1 MSNSKAHVSEAKKKV
16 VANLVKL
23 IKENPIIGVVNMENL
38 PASQLQKIS
47 AKLRDNV
54 VLTMTKKRLM
64 KLAFEK
70 TKDDKK
76 DILKLID
83 CLKGMPALLF
93 TKQDPFE
100 LFKTLKKNKSFA
112 PAKAGQIAPCDLSLK
127 AGPTPFAP
135 GPIIGELG
143 AMGLK
148 TKVEDNKINIIEN
161 KVVVK
166 EGEEVKT
173 NVAGILSRLGVKPV
187 EIGLELVAVYENG
200 DILTKDVLDIDEEA
214 YINDMKSAHSE
225 AFKLAVELSYPIE
238 EIIAIV
244 LPKIHSEART
254 LALEQEILTDETS
267 EDILKKAESGAM
279 KLKGKVPEDA
289 PVKEEV
295 KTETDVEQKKEDE
308 KSEEIKPEGDKSEEE
323 SKDSSTPSEKE
334 SEEESKKDSSTLS
347 EKESEEESK
356 TDSSVSSEKESEE
369 ESKKDSST
377 LLKKKSEEETKTEE
391 AVKEDKGEGKV
402 EAKAEEGKVEAKAEE
417 GKVEAKTEEGKVE
430 AKTEEGVKTEESS
443 S

>member
-1 MSNSKAHVSEAKKKV
+1 MNPKAHVSEAKKIV
-16 VANLVKL
+16 VANLIKL

-38 PASQLQKIS
+38 PAKQLQKIS
-47 AKLRDNV
+47 AKLRENV

-70 TKDDKK
+70 TQDDKK
-76 DILKLID
+76 DIMKLVD
-83 CLKGMPALLF
+83 YLKGMPALLF
-93 TKQDPFE
+93 TKQDPFG

-148 TKVEDNKINIIEN
+148 TKVEDNKIQIIEN

-166 EGEEVKT
+166 EGEEVQA

-214 YINDMKSAHSE
+214 YLNEMKSAHSE
-225 AFKLAVELSYPIE
+225 AFKLAVELNYPIE
-238 EIIAIV
+238 EVIAIV
-244 LPKIHSEART
+244 LPKIHGEART
-254 LALEQEILTDETS
+254 LALEQDILTNETS
-267 EDILKKAESGAM
+267 EDILKKAESGAL
-279 KLKGKVPEDA
+279 KLKGNVPEDA
-289 PVKEEV
+289 PVVEEKKGEEVKENVKEESEAEEKKEEVEAEPKEEV
-295 KTETDVEQKKEDE
+295 K
-308 KSEEIKPEGDKSEEE
+308 
-323 SKDSSTPSEKE
+323 
-334 SEEESKKDSSTLS
+334 
-347 EKESEEESK
+347 
-356 TDSSVSSEKESEE
+356 
-369 ESKKDSST
+369 
-377 LLKKKSEEETKTEE
+377 
-391 AVKEDKGEGKV
+391 
-402 EAKAEEGKVEAKAEE
+402 
-417 GKVEAKTEEGKVE
+417 
-430 AKTEEGVKTEESS
+430 ESS

>member
-1 MSNSKAHVSEAKKKV
+1 MNPKAHVSEAKKKV

-47 AKLRDNV
+47 AKLRENV

-70 TKDDKK
+70 TQEDKK
-76 DILKLID
+76 GVIKLIEH
-83 CLKGMPALLF
+83 LKGMPALLF

-166 EGEEVKT
+166 EGEEVKA

-200 DILTKDVLDIDEEA
+200 DILTKDILDIDEEA

-225 AFKLAVELSYPIE
+225 AFTLAVELSYPIE
-238 EIIAIV
+238 EVIAIV
-244 LPKIHSEART
+244 LPKIHGEART

-267 EDILKKAESGAM
+267 EDILKKAENGAM

-289 PVKEEV
+289 PAPQDSPKQEETPAEEKQEEKVAESEDNVKNDESKADKEISKEETPKAEEKKEEV
-295 KTETDVEQKKEDE
+295 NEEEEKKEESPKEEPETENKPEKVEGESADDSKPEEKPSEEDSVEQSKKEE
-308 KSEEIKPEGDKSEEE
+308 
-323 SKDSSTPSEKE
+323 
-334 SEEESKKDSSTLS
+334 
-347 EKESEEESK
+347 
-356 TDSSVSSEKESEE
+356 
-369 ESKKDSST
+369 
-377 LLKKKSEEETKTEE
+377 
-391 AVKEDKGEGKV
+391 
-402 EAKAEEGKVEAKAEE
+402 
-417 GKVEAKTEEGKVE
+417 
-430 AKTEEGVKTEESS
+430 
-443 S
+443 